1 LGKDDGPRPY
11 QLFMLGLCVY
21 VLVALGIE
29 TFFSVSESTRAI
41 LGYVDTGI
49 CVIFLGDFVRCLLTA
64 ERKLAYLKWGWID
77 LVSSIPMLD
86 FVRWGRIARVV
97 RIIRVLR
104 GVRSTRML
112 LAVALARRAESAFMS
127 AALVAVL
134 LVTFSSIAILHVET
148 GPEANIAS
156 GQDAVWWSVVTITTV
171 GYGDKYPVSVEG
183 RIIAVVL
190 MCGGIGL
197 FGTFTAFVA
206 SWFLAPGAKKQED
219 DLAEMRRDLKAL
231 RETVDRMAAE
241 KAP

>member
-1 LGKDDGPRPY
+1 
-11 QLFMLGLCVY
+11 ML
-21 VLVALGIE
+21 
-29 TFFSVSESTRAI
+29 
-41 LGYVDTGI
+41 
-49 CVIFLGDFVRCLLTA
+49 A

-77 LVSSIPMLD
+77 LISSIPMLD

-104 GVRSTRML
+104 SVRSTRML

-134 LVTFSSIAILHVET
+134 LVTFASIAILHVEP
-148 GPEANIAS
+148 GPEANIANA
-156 GQDAVWWSVVTITTV
+156 QDAVWWSVVTITTV

-190 MCGGIGL
+190 MTAGIGL

-206 SWFLAPGAKKQED
+206 SWFLASGEKKQED
-219 DLAEMRRDLKAL
+219 DLAEIRQDLKAL
-231 RETVDRMAAE
+231 RETVDRMASD
-241 KAP
+241 KIS

>member
-1 LGKDDGPRPY
+1 
-11 QLFMLGLCVY
+11 MLGLCVY
-21 VLVALGIE
+21 VLIALGIE
-29 TFFSVSESTRAI
+29 TLCALSESTLAI

-49 CVIFLGDFVRCLLTA
+49 CVIFLGDFVRCLVTA

-77 LVSSIPMLD
+77 LISSIPMLD

-112 LAVALARRAESAFMS
+112 LAMALARRAESAFMS
-127 AALVAVL
+127 AAFVAVL

-148 GPEANIAS
+148 GPEANIAD

-190 MCGGIGL
+190 MTAGIGL

-206 SWFLAPGAKKQED
+206 SWFLASGEKKQED
-219 DLAEMRRDLKAL
+219 SLAEIRRDMKAM
-231 RETVDRMAAE
+231 RATIDRIASD
-241 KAP
+241 KTR